1 MLVLVKVVVV
11 IQIFSQPPVP
21 TAMIV
26 DIYNRTG
33 DLDLVRRCLPGEFY
47 YDLALVAESEWDF
60 SSRLIRNEY
69 DLTTTAT
76 TSIIP
81 VDLNAFLLKP
91 SDVTSGPVSPMDARR
106 PRNDSDPNDSR

>member
-1 MLVLVKVVVV
+1 M
-11 IQIFSQPPVP
+11 FNSQPTKVRPVIATSHRP
-21 TAMIV
+21 LLLRRLGSVIGT
-26 DIYNRTG
+26 
-33 DLDLVRRCLPGEFY
+33 LV
-47 YDLALVAESEWDF
+47 
-60 SSRLIRNEY
+60 RNEY